1 MEKSQKLSRIYLSVT
16 KGAIHTLLAIFIL
29 GMIANLYIEVP
40 AEGNA
45 WSWVFSHSGVI
56 VSHAILG
63 TLLVLVSVASLVLA
77 MLNHRV
83 AWITGS
89 TLGLLFTSAAA
100 FFGADFLSAGGKEIS
115 SLLMAFGFLGAL
127 VSYASAVFQT
137 KVVKEIK
144 V

>member
-1 MEKSQKLSRIYLSVT
+1 MEKSQKLSKIYLSVT
-16 KGAIHTLLAIFIL
+16 KGAIHTLLALFIL
-29 GMIANLYIEVP
+29 GMIANLYIEIP

-45 WSWVFSHSGVI
+45 WGWVFTHSGVI
-56 VSHAILG
+56 ASHAVLG

-77 MLNHRV
+77 ILNHRV
-83 AWITGS
+83 SWIAAS
-89 TLGLLFTSAAA
+89 ALGLIFTAGAA
-100 FFGADFLSAGGKEIS
+100 FFGASFVSADSELS

-137 KVVKEIK
+137 KAVKGIT